1 VRLGDGVGAVDS
13 LGFIGLP
20 TPQGHAKI
28 ALQRM
33 RVCCCVGWEEK
44 FGFSRYFPLSKHN
57 MMQFSYDSLNFREI
71 NLLGPK
77 LDRG

>member
-13 LGFIGLP
+13 PGFIGLP

-33 RVCCCVGWEEK
+33 RVCCCVGWEK
-44 FGFSRYFPLSKHN
+44 KNWIFQIFSPFET
-57 MMQFSYDSLNFREI
+57 Q
-71 NLLGPK
+71 
-77 LDRG
+77 LDAIFL